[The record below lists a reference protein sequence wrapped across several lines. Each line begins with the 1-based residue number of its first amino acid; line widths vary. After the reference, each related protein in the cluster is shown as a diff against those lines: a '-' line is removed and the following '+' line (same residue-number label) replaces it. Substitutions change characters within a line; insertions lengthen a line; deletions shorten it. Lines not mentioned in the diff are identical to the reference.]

1 MACLVIPFGSWKG
14 IISFDGDFIFFAY
27 ILALGKFFS
36 IISAMDTGS
45 SFEGMGAS
53 REALYSM
60 LAEPAFFILIGSFA
74 LLTGN
79 TSFHNIFSSLH
90 LGSSITYTL
99 GALASFVLIMIAM
112 IENSRMPVDDPK
124 THLELT
130 MIHEVMILDNSGFD
144 LGLILS
150 TGFLKFAMYGA
161 IIADFFIG
169 GLSLTWAL
177 PLFLL
182 IQMLFA
188 VIVGLIE
195 SFMARYRMSHNP
207 QFILALSM
215 TNVLLIIFIIS
226 LLYVSIANRIITY
239 VRVLALQGFILFGVT
254 FLQLKD
260 IQTWNLVLIL
270 LETIVFKTIAV
281 PVFLSYLIKRNKI
294 TRETEPY
301 LPHFVSLFI
310 ITLIVV
316 ITVLLANSIQDT
328 HLDKIFFIVSLSTLF
343 TGLYFIASRKKI
355 ITHVMGYLMI
365 ENGVFVLS
373 LAVGNEMPNLVNLG
387 IMLDVFASVLIL
399 GIFLNKIGDVFKAV
413 DVDQLSNLK
422 DY

>member
-1 MACLVIPFGSWKG
+1 
-14 IISFDGDFIFFAY
+14 
-27 ILALGKFFS
+27 
-36 IISAMDTGS
+36 
-45 SFEGMGAS
+45 
-53 REALYSM
+53 
-60 LAEPAFFILIGSFA
+60 
-74 LLTGN
+74 
-79 TSFHNIFSSLH
+79 
-90 LGSSITYTL
+90 
-99 GALASFVLIMIAM
+99 
-112 IENSRMPVDDPK
+112 
-124 THLELT
+124 
-130 MIHEVMILDNSGFD
+130 
-144 LGLILS
+144 
-150 TGFLKFAMYGA
+150 
-161 IIADFFIG
+161 
-169 GLSLTWAL
+169 
-177 PLFLL
+177 
-182 IQMLFA
+182 
-188 VIVGLIE
+188 
-195 SFMARYRMSHNP
+195 
-207 QFILALSM
+207 M

-254 FLQLKD
+254 FLQLHS

-281 PVFLSYLIKRNKI
+281 PVFLGYLIKRNKI

-301 LPHFVSLFI
+301 LPHFISLII
-310 ITLIVV
+310 ITMIVV
-316 ITVLLANSIQDT
+316 VTVLLANSIKDT

-373 LAVGNEMPNLVNLG
+373 LAIGNEMPNLVNLG
-387 IMLDVFASVLIL
+387 IMLDVFGSVLIL

>member
-1 MACLVIPFGSWKG
+1 
-14 IISFDGDFIFFAY
+14 
-27 ILALGKFFS
+27 
-36 IISAMDTGS
+36 
-45 SFEGMGAS
+45 
-53 REALYSM
+53 
-60 LAEPAFFILIGSFA
+60 
-74 LLTGN
+74 
-79 TSFHNIFSSLH
+79 
-90 LGSSITYTL
+90 
-99 GALASFVLIMIAM
+99 
-112 IENSRMPVDDPK
+112 
-124 THLELT
+124 
-130 MIHEVMILDNSGFD
+130 
-144 LGLILS
+144 
-150 TGFLKFAMYGA
+150 
-161 IIADFFIG
+161 
-169 GLSLTWAL
+169 
-177 PLFLL
+177 
-182 IQMLFA
+182 
-188 VIVGLIE
+188 
-195 SFMARYRMSHNP
+195 
-207 QFILALSM
+207 M

-254 FLQLKD
+254 FMQLQD

-270 LETIVFKTIAV
+270 LETIVFKAIAV
-281 PVFLSYLIKRNKI
+281 PVFLGYLIKRNKM

-301 LPHFVSLFI
+301 LPHFISLI
-310 ITLIVV
+310 IVTTIVV

-355 ITHVMGYLMI
+355 VTHVMGYLMI

-399 GIFLNKIGDVFKAV
+399 GIFLNKIGDVFKAA

>member
-1 MACLVIPFGSWKG
+1 
-14 IISFDGDFIFFAY
+14 
-27 ILALGKFFS
+27 
-36 IISAMDTGS
+36 
-45 SFEGMGAS
+45 
-53 REALYSM
+53 
-60 LAEPAFFILIGSFA
+60 
-74 LLTGN
+74 
-79 TSFHNIFSSLH
+79 
-90 LGSSITYTL
+90 
-99 GALASFVLIMIAM
+99 
-112 IENSRMPVDDPK
+112 
-124 THLELT
+124 
-130 MIHEVMILDNSGFD
+130 
-144 LGLILS
+144 
-150 TGFLKFAMYGA
+150 
-161 IIADFFIG
+161 
-169 GLSLTWAL
+169 
-177 PLFLL
+177 
-182 IQMLFA
+182 
-188 VIVGLIE
+188 
-195 SFMARYRMSHNP
+195 
-207 QFILALSM
+207 M

-270 LETIVFKTIAV
+270 LETIVFKTIAI

-301 LPHFVSLFI
+301 LPHFVSLII
-310 ITLIVV
+310 ITMIVV

>member
-1 MACLVIPFGSWKG
+1 
-14 IISFDGDFIFFAY
+14 
-27 ILALGKFFS
+27 
-36 IISAMDTGS
+36 
-45 SFEGMGAS
+45 
-53 REALYSM
+53 
-60 LAEPAFFILIGSFA
+60 
-74 LLTGN
+74 
-79 TSFHNIFSSLH
+79 
-90 LGSSITYTL
+90 
-99 GALASFVLIMIAM
+99 
-112 IENSRMPVDDPK
+112 
-124 THLELT
+124 
-130 MIHEVMILDNSGFD
+130 
-144 LGLILS
+144 
-150 TGFLKFAMYGA
+150 
-161 IIADFFIG
+161 
-169 GLSLTWAL
+169 
-177 PLFLL
+177 
-182 IQMLFA
+182 
-188 VIVGLIE
+188 
-195 SFMARYRMSHNP
+195 
-207 QFILALSM
+207 M

-270 LETIVFKTIAV
+270 LETIVFRAVAV
-281 PVFLSYLIKRNKI
+281 PMFLSYLIKRNRI

-301 LPHFVSLFI
+301 LPHFVSLII
-310 ITLIVV
+310 ITMIVV
-316 ITVLLANSIQDT
+316 ITVLLANSIKET

-399 GIFLNKIGDVFKAV
+399 GIFLNKIGDVFKAA

>member
-1 MACLVIPFGSWKG
+1 
-14 IISFDGDFIFFAY
+14 
-27 ILALGKFFS
+27 
-36 IISAMDTGS
+36 
-45 SFEGMGAS
+45 
-53 REALYSM
+53 
-60 LAEPAFFILIGSFA
+60 
-74 LLTGN
+74 
-79 TSFHNIFSSLH
+79 
-90 LGSSITYTL
+90 
-99 GALASFVLIMIAM
+99 
-112 IENSRMPVDDPK
+112 
-124 THLELT
+124 
-130 MIHEVMILDNSGFD
+130 
-144 LGLILS
+144 
-150 TGFLKFAMYGA
+150 
-161 IIADFFIG
+161 
-169 GLSLTWAL
+169 
-177 PLFLL
+177 
-182 IQMLFA
+182 
-188 VIVGLIE
+188 
-195 SFMARYRMSHNP
+195 
-207 QFILALSM
+207 M

-254 FLQLKD
+254 FLQLQD

-270 LETIVFKTIAV
+270 LETIVFKAIAV

-301 LPHFVSLFI
+301 LPHFISLII
-310 ITLIVV
+310 ITLIIV